1 MGRALTTTVGVA
13 GWVRRALAIA
23 TAAAV
28 LWCAAGCGGTSTPSG
43 QTEAEKWADDVCS
56 SISSWHDSVA
66 KARST
71 LQHPA
76 NLSLST
82 FEATVREVG
91 DATTKLVK
99 EIGNLGPPDTTAGNQ
114 AAEQLSHLS
123 AQLDQ
128 QMTVVRK
135 AVHGGAANATEMLA
149 SLSTITGALATMAAD
164 IKTTLKSLGSL
175 DGATELRD
183 AFKGSAT
190 CQQLTA
196 GASPS

>member
-1 MGRALTTTVGVA
+1 MGPALTTTVGA
-13 GWVRRALAIA
+13 TSWGRRALELAM
-23 TAAAV
+23 AAAV
-28 LWCAAGCGGTSTPSG
+28 LWCAAGCGGTSTPSS

-56 SISSWHDSVA
+56 SIASWHDSVA
-66 KARST
+66 EARST

-76 NLSLST
+76 NLSVAT
-82 FEATVREVG
+82 FEATLRDVG

-99 EIGNLGPPDTTAGNQ
+99 EVGNLGPPDTTAGNQ

-123 AQLDQ
+123 AQLDKE
-128 QMTVVRK
+128 MAVVRK
-135 AVHGGAANATEMLA
+135 ALHGGAANATEMLA

-175 DGATELRD
+175 HGATELRD